1 LGANFIASALLKMG
15 STSFFTTFAF
25 FTICGTAK
33 GNETTSNTDR
43 CEASERQRVGTE
55 KAAARKRNRAR
66 DLVLHRA
73 DVGADGA
80 VEAQAVASCARIDL
94 QQQPTRRA
102 ELHRR
107 ASPPRSR
114 RPCAPPRLIERNGRF
129 RHNENLLSHF
139 CHPSNWI
146 RKYASS
152 NAILETLKLI

>member
-1 LGANFIASALLKMG
+1 MG

-33 GNETTSNTDR
+33 GNGTTSNTDR
-43 CEASERQRVGTE
+43 CEASERQRANGTE

-94 QQQPTRRA
+94 QQQPTCRA

-107 ASPPRSR
+107 ASPP
-114 RPCAPPRLIERNGRF
+114 PPSPL
-129 RHNENLLSHF
+129 
-139 CHPSNWI
+139 CP
-146 RKYASS
+146 A
-152 NAILETLKLI
+152 